1 MKAIIMNFNIEY
13 EQEEDGRWLAEV
25 VGLPGVLTYG
35 NTADEAM
42 IKAEILA
49 LKVLV
54 EKLEQE
60 ESRPQP
66 INISCVAA

>member
-1 MKAIIMNFNIEY
+1 MNFNIEY

-25 VGLPGVLTYG
+25 VGLPGVLAYG
-35 NTADEAM
+35 DTVDEAM

-60 ESRPQP
+60 ESCPQS
-66 INISCVAA
+66 ISISCVAA

>member
-1 MKAIIMNFNIEY
+1 VNFNIEY

-25 VGLPGVLTYG
+25 TGLPGVLAYG
-35 NTADEAM
+35 NTPDEAM
-42 IKAEILA
+42 IKAEALA
-49 LKVLV
+49 LRVLA

-66 INISCVAA
+66 ITFSCVAA

>member
-1 MKAIIMNFNIEY
+1 MNFNIEY
-13 EQEEDGRWLAEV
+13 EQEEDGRWLAEF

-49 LKVLV
+49 LKVLA

-66 INISCVAA
+66 ISISCIAA